1 MTWDQRVAKV
11 QLHGF
16 TDRQARFLVTVM
28 LHAGVCLQ
36 RHYSA
41 FAGIAHGRKV
51 CDFFDSLVGRGYATA
66 SPCGHHRARVFHIH
80 YKPLYRDIGEP
91 ENRNRR
97 PATLPRVIERL
108 MLLDAV
114 MAERGPRWLSTEQ
127 EKVGHFTLNFRT
139 SRVDLPSL
147 TFRAEDAETV
157 RYFPDKLPIGI
168 EPDGRTHTFL
178 YLVTR
183 DVPMEFRGFLER
195 HAELFRALPAWT
207 VRLLIPMHKQRAMSL
222 YQAAF
227 YEHFASPLRP
237 IVIEDLR
244 WYFKERT
251 RRSNEDEERFDQ
263 AERAFGAPRFQA
275 LYRTWLERGDS
286 VLEGTMSTT
295 LAEGIERGN
304 GRLESHVLPHQY
316 GHLYSLAGTA

>member
-16 TDRQARFLVTVM
+16 TERQAGFLVTVM

-66 SPCGHHRARVFHIH
+66 SPCGHHRARVFHVH

-114 MAERGPRWLSTEQ
+114 MADPGPRWLSTEQ
-127 EKVGHFTLNFRT
+127 EKLGYFTLNFRT
-139 SRVDLPSL
+139 TRDDLPSL
-147 TFRAEDAETV
+147 TFRAEEAETV

-168 EPDGRTHTFL
+168 EQDGRTHTFL

-195 HAELFRALPAWT
+195 HAELLRALPAWT
-207 VRLLIPMHKQRAMSL
+207 IRLLVPMHKREAVSL
-222 YQAAF
+222 HEAAF
-227 YEHFASPLRP
+227 REHFASPLRP
-237 IVIEDLR
+237 IVVEDLR
-244 WYFKERT
+244 WYFKERM
-251 RRSNEDEERFDQ
+251 RRSNEAEERFDE
-263 AERAFGAPRFQA
+263 AARAFGAPRFQA
-275 LYRTWLERGDS
+275 MYRAWIERGDS
-286 VLEGTMSTT
+286 ILEGAMSTT
-295 LAEGIERGN
+295 LTEGIERGV
-304 GRLESHVLPHQY
+304 GRLERVVLEHQY
-316 GHLYSLAGTA
+316 AHLYALAGTA